1 MRKMKHIL
9 LENESN
15 ILDHL
20 DIIQYEQH
28 SHLRKSLHE
37 IKHVIDLA
45 MHEGEP
51 SMSLVKCREIFLELN
66 EEIEVH
72 FKEEEDVLFPLIRK
86 MEKENCC
93 TNSEGNTLEAMVHVL
108 EYENNHSGAALE
120 KLKDACLQYSE
131 CRKSFE
137 HYNKLM
143 ELLRDFESDLRAHA
157 NNETVYLYP
166 AAIRKEK
173 ILRFLPSNSPIRDS

>member
-1 MRKMKHIL
+1 MKHIL

-20 DIIQYEQH
+20 DIIQFEQH
-28 SHLRKSLHE
+28 THLRESLQE
-37 IKHVIDLA
+37 INQVIDLA
-45 MHEGEP
+45 MKEGEP
-51 SMSLVKCREIFLELN
+51 SMTLVKCREIFLELN
-66 EEIEVH
+66 EEVEVH

-86 MEKENCC
+86 MEKENTC
-93 TNSEGNTLEAMVHVL
+93 TNTDGNTLEAMVHVL
-108 EYENNHSGAALE
+108 EYENNHTGSALA

-143 ELLRDFESDLRAHA
+143 ELLRDFEKDLRAHA

-173 ILRFLPSNSPIRDS
+173 ILRFLPSNTPYLDF